1 MTSVSIAMATY
12 NGGKHLSGQ
21 LKSIAAQTRLP
32 DELIVCDDLST
43 DHTIEILSDFAQTAP
58 FEVKLF
64 RNEKNLGYA
73 LNFERAIALCQGE
86 LVLLSDQD
94 DYWYVDKVH
103 LIECTINQNPS
114 AWLLIHDA
122 KIGDEN
128 LETTGLTVVGQV
140 NTVGI
145 SSVGHQLG
153 CCMAFRSLMKPLII
167 PVPWPRFGHDGW
179 INTLARALGRRLFIE
194 DTLQIYRRHSSN
206 TSHHI
211 TMTTERLSRWELL
224 KGQLSRKY
232 LKKDP
237 REASEGRIAQL
248 RALRERI
255 LSNENYLKNLN
266 VLDSE
271 LSCAI
276 EEIERRVEANLTRQ
290 FIQVQRPIRRL
301 SLATAFYL
309 RGGYTD
315 FEGIK
320 SLARDLV
327 R

>member
-1 MTSVSIAMATY
+1 MATY
-12 NGGKHLSGQ
+12 NGGKYLSDQ
-21 LKSIAAQTRLP
+21 LRSIAAQTRLP
-32 DELIVCDDLST
+32 DELIVCDDVST

-64 RNEKNLGYA
+64 RNEKNLGFA

-94 DYWYVDKVH
+94 DYWHVDKVH
-103 LIECTINQNPS
+103 LIECTMNQNTS
-114 AWLLIHDA
+114 VWLLIHDA

-128 LETTGLTVVGQV
+128 LESTGLAVVGQDNSV
-140 NTVGI
+140 RI
-145 SSVGHQLG
+145 SSDEHLLG

-167 PVPWPRFGHDGW
+167 PIPWPNFGRDGW
-179 INTLARALGRRLFIE
+179 INTLAMALGRRLFIE
-194 DTLQIYRRHSSN
+194 VTLQIYRRHSSN
-206 TSHHI
+206 TTHHI

-224 KGQLSRKY
+224 KGQLSRKS

-248 RALRERI
+248 RVLWERI
-255 LSNENYLKNLN
+255 LSNENYLKNVN

-271 LSCAI
+271 FSCAI
-276 EEIERRVEANLTRQ
+276 EEIERRVESNLTRQ
-290 FIQVQRPIRRL
+290 FIQDQRPIRRL
-301 SLATAFYL
+301 SLATSFYL

-315 FEGIK
+315 FEGVK